1 VVVAISI
8 NIERILSFKGL
19 PERGLVTLLLLL
31 GVLVVSL
38 ICLQPGQGRS
48 SLGVSLLVEGIVI
61 TVVVARLTLS
71 ARTTGG
77 EESHFASSLFI
88 AAIGTLPFIVAGISV
103 LAEAGGG
110 LQWVLTGFIS
120 AIVGSMLN
128 AWILL
133 VEILR

>member
-1 VVVAISI
+1 MTKWISRIAVVALVAGVVAFLVIK
-8 NIERILSFKGL
+8 RPWAKGET
-19 PERGLVTLLLLL
+19 PITFT
-31 GVLVVSL
+31 
-38 ICLQPGQGRS
+38 
-48 SLGVSLLVEGIVI
+48 
-61 TVVVARLTLS
+61 TVVVGKGNIAAQVTANGTLS

-88 AAIGTLPFIVAGISV
+88 AAIGTLPFIVAGVSV

>member
-1 VVVAISI
+1 MVVAISI

-38 ICLQPGQGRS
+38 ICLQPGQSRT

-61 TVVVARLTLS
+61 TAVVARLTLA
-71 ARTTGG
+71 ARATG
-77 EESHFASSLFI
+77 EQESHFGSSLFI
-88 AAIGTLPFIVAGISV
+88 AAIGTLPFIVAGVSV

-110 LQWVLTGFIS
+110 LQWVLTGFIT

-128 AWILL
+128 AWTLL

>member
-1 VVVAISI
+1 MGWPNATA
-8 NIERILSFKGL
+8 
-19 PERGLVTLLLLL
+19 PPCTLTF
-31 GVLVVSL
+31 SW
-38 ICLQPGQGRS
+38 
-48 SLGVSLLVEGIVI
+48 GIPN
-61 TVVVARLTLS
+61 S
-71 ARTTGG
+71 
-77 EESHFASSLFI
+77 FI
-88 AAIGTLPFIVAGISV
+88 AAIGTLPFIVAGVSV